1 MSVSRIFCASSG
13 LSSLRTQTTPTVLV
27 KLEPEG
33 RSMIKAALLMRN
45 QRKSAESTSRTAPCS
60 SWRPQLLALPTAE
73 VQDRVIH
80 LCENSVSEDSA
91 KLLFRERLRYYS
103 LWNGCSNCESCR
115 VCENFATWLNVEKY
129 WSCITALRVGP
140 ARAVIGA
147 SSMVHTPSVSICLF
161 ASVCSAGITQAR
173 DVCTSPLDFL

>member
-1 MSVSRIFCASSG
+1 MPVQV
-13 LSSLRTQTTPTVLV
+13 SSLRTQTTPTVLV

-33 RSMIKAALLMRN
+33 RSMIKAVLLMRN
-45 QRKSAESTSRTAPCS
+45 QKNRQSP
-60 SWRPQLLALPTAE
+60 LPERLRAAAG
-73 VQDRVIH
+73 VASFWPYRRLKYSQQDRVIH

-115 VCENFATWLNVEKY
+115 VCENFATWVNVEKY

-147 SSMVHTPSVSICLF
+147 GSIVHTPSVGICLF
-161 ASVCSAGITQAR
+161 AFVCSAGITQAR